1 MIPMTAVAAPITMA
15 GTVLYTFYSM
25 GVHPFGLSALD
36 DQVLGGLIMWIG
48 QGVYIMFVF
57 SGIFFRW
64 AQREDSEIP
73 AINRKPARIHVLRP
87 HDRPAL

>member
-1 MIPMTAVAAPITMA
+1 
-15 GTVLYTFYSM
+15 
-25 GVHPFGLSALD
+25 
-36 DQVLGGLIMWIG
+36 VLGGLIMWIG

-73 AINRKPARIHVLRP
+73 AINRRPARIHVLRP
-87 HDRPAL
+87 QDRPAI